1 MNDQDVFSA
10 LSNPTRRKILT
21 WMRDIP
27 GAFGK
32 KVGAESNDVCVSE
45 IQRKTNLSQSTV
57 SAYMA
62 ALERAG
68 LVTSERRGQ
77 WTFFKRDERAIS
89 AFARKIAEEL

>member
-1 MNDQDVFSA
+1 M
-10 LSNPTRRKILT
+10 K
-21 WMRDIP
+21 DIP
-27 GAFGK
+27 DAFGK
-32 KVGAESNDVCVSE
+32 SAGDAREDVCISE

-77 WTFFKRDERAIS
+77 WTFFRRDEPAIS
-89 AFARKIAEEL
+89 AFARKVAKEL